1 MKFRLSKSIT
11 ILAVVSLLAA
21 GNALAQRKEGGRD
34 WQEGPP
40 SAEQQLVRLT
50 SALNLDSEQSV
61 ELLVVLQEQAEN
73 RAAMHEQVME
83 LVGPEICAQR
93 AASEEAILSILNEAQ
108 TAQFLQMLEERQANH
123 RGRRG
128 RNLDCDG

>member
-1 MKFRLSKSIT
+1 MKLRLSKSIA
-11 ILAVVSLLAA
+11 IMAVISLLAA
-21 GNALAQRKEGGRD
+21 GTALAQRKEGGRD

-50 SALNLDSEQSV
+50 TALSLDSEQSV

-83 LVGPEICAQR
+83 LIGPEVCAQR
-93 AASEEAILSILNEAQ
+93 AAFEEAILAILDEEQ
-108 TAQFLQMLEERQANH
+108 TTQFLQILDDRQSNH
-123 RGRRG
+123 RGRRSEK
-128 RNLDCDG
+128 LDCEG